1 MGEPRARQVWQLWP
15 KTSRRI
21 QRGAESVQVEWSHE
35 EGVWTVQFSN
45 LCLVLHSDG
54 QLETPSKSANDLYQE
69 DPSLIHRDCEGQ
81 VGKG

>member
-21 QRGAESVQVEWSHE
+21 RRGAESVQVEWSHE
-35 EGVWTVQFSN
+35 EGAWTVQFSN

-54 QLETPSKSANDLYQE
+54 QLEIPSRSGNDLYQE
-69 DPSLIHRDCEGQ
+69 DPSLIGGGQ
-81 VGKG
+81 DGKG